1 MRIER
6 AFGFVDLCGFTA
18 FTEAEGDEEA
28 VRVLADFRTA
38 TRDICSRRG
47 VRVAKWLGD
56 GAMFVGVGPSLLVT
70 TVLEIEERID
80 WAASPLALRAGL
92 AQGPVILF
100 EGDDHIGSSVNLAAR
115 LCDAA
120 GAHQVLATAEMAA
133 AAPEWAAVT
142 SVGLVTVP
150 GFARPVE
157 AVQLSRREHREGR
170 PLPVARDER
179 STVPQHAAG

>member
-1 MRIER
+1 MRIDR
-6 AFGFVDLCGFTA
+6 SFGFVDLCGFTA

-28 VRVLADFRTA
+28 VRVLAEFRA
-38 TRDICSRRG
+38 AARDVASRRG

-56 GAMFVGVGPSLLVT
+56 GAMLVSVGPGLLVT

-80 WAASPLALRAGL
+80 WSGSPLALRAGL

-120 GAHQVLATAEMAA
+120 GAHQVLATPDLAA
-133 AAPEWAAVT
+133 SAPDWADVTPVGAVM
-142 SVGLVTVP
+142 VH
-150 GFARPVE
+150 GFAKPVE
-157 AVQLSRREHREGR
+157 AVQLSRREHVENRGNAM
-170 PLPVARDER
+170 VGGSAR
-179 STVPQHAAG
+179 A